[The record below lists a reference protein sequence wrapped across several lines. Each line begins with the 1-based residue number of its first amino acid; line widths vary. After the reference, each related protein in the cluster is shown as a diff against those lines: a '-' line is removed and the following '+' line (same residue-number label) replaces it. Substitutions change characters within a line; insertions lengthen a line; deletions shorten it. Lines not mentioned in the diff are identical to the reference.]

1 MPRFLQLVL
10 ALVAFVGG
18 LWFLYA
24 GYEHGVSLAGKTETG
39 LTYLK
44 TGIDGKTRV
53 LTEHMDYAIGAALLI
68 GSTWWLVKGGN
79 HPRPARR
86 RRR

>member
-1 MPRFLQLVL
+1 MKRFLHLLL
-10 ALVAFVGG
+10 ALAAFVGG
-18 LWFLYA
+18 LWFFYA

-44 TGIDGKTRV
+44 TGLDGKTRV

-68 GSTWWLVKGGN
+68 GSSWWMLHGHQPAKGK
-79 HPRPARR
+79 RR
-86 RRR
+86 RR